1 MFWLGLISGIVITVL
16 TLFFWYAFQLNK
28 HGF

>member
-16 TLFFWYAFQLNK
+16 TLFFWCAFQLDRN
-28 HGF
+28 GF

>member
-16 TLFFWYAFQLNK
+16 ALFFWCALQLNK